1 MHGSDQ
7 LRAHAK
13 AAVTLSEVLEKQRE
27 LGLTIARAS
36 QEEKAA
42 YVQDAKNM
50 AVAVQAA
57 RAAERKAYLAYTNPF
72 GVVKTV

>member
-13 AAVTLSEVLEKQRE
+13 ATVTLSEVLEKQRE
-27 LGLTIARAS
+27 LGLTIARAPGN
-36 QEEKAA
+36 EKAS

-50 AVAVQAA
+50 TVAVQAA

-72 GVVKTV
+72 GVVKTT

>member
-13 AAVTLSEVLEKQRE
+13 AAVTLSEVLAQQRE
-27 LGLTIARAS
+27 LSLKIAGAPTD
-36 QEEKAA
+36 QKAF
-42 YVQDAKNM
+42 YVQDAKNI